1 MKKKN
6 GIAVLAAVFLAVGAL
21 GAQDQMAAMRQRM
34 RDNIGNLRLI
44 RMTQAL
50 NLTEDQTTRIYPIFN
65 RVERE
70 KLDLQRDLAR
80 QIQELRRLLRDV
92 PQSEAAPA
100 PDRLGRLSEL
110 ARGIGE
116 RRRAIRAKDDDL
128 DAFLEKELDPLQQA
142 RYVLFQIEFNQG
154 LGDVI
159 DRVRGRRATLPAPIK
174 K

>member
-1 MKKKN
+1 MKTKR

-100 PDRLGRLSEL
+100 PDRLGRLAEL